1 MTPRLRPYQLQD
13 ADAIEAALAQVQA
26 VLYVAPT
33 GSGKTTIYQELT
45 RREVERGGSVVILA
59 DREEL
64 VRQAHDRIGG
74 TVIMG
79 SYKPTPEVQRP
90 YSPGVTIASV
100 ATLARRSEGP
110 DATLAFCDEAHLY
123 AAASFR
129 RVVDAYRSSGTR
141 LVGGPAT
148 PARLDGQGLGM
159 LFDTTVQGPTAEWL
173 IANHYLVPVD
183 HRAPTGPWWDRVR
196 LKGGDF
202 DSAELELASAPVLKE
217 VAARWA
223 ALDGISRPTLVFAS
237 TKQHAAKL
245 ADEFSRL
252 LSLHGLPPAEIVTDD
267 TPAAVRRSVR
277 DRIESGVLRV
287 VVTVGVL
294 GTGFDA
300 PSVSCIVMARPT
312 LSWALYLQ
320 QGGRGLRTSPGK
332 QDLLL
337 IDCAGNSLRH
347 GLLTK
352 PFAVNLSGRTKK
364 HRRAVAGLTTCRK
377 CWRIYEWICEVCP
390 KCGAPRP
397 AGAVRKVREVD
408 GQLVELTG
416 AEQFAAQATSQQAT
430 HKLTAW
436 MREATEKQW
445 KPGAPFVRFSKFFH
459 RPPTK
464 QEVKEACEFLRQSR

>member
-45 RREVERGGSVVILA
+45 RREILRDGTVVILA

-79 SYKPTPEVQRP
+79 SYRP
-90 YSPGVTIASV
+90 SPDAPKNPGVTIASV

-110 DATLAFCDEAHLY
+110 DATLVIPDESHLFM
-123 AAASFR
+123 AASFR
-129 RVVDAYRSSGTR
+129 RVLDAYRGTR
-141 LVGGPAT
+141 AKIVGGTAT

-159 LFDTTVQGPTAEWL
+159 LFDTTVQGPSAEEL
-173 IANHYLVPVD
+173 ISLGWLVPVD
-183 HRAPTGPWWDRVR
+183 HRAPTGRWWDKVR
-196 LKGGDF
+196 LSKGDF
-202 DSAELELASAPVLKE
+202 DSAELELASNPVLKE

-223 ALDGISRPTLVFAS
+223 ALDGVSRPTLVFAA
-237 TKQHAAKL
+237 TVPHAHKL
-245 ADEFSRL
+245 AAEFSRL
-252 LSLHGLPPAEIVTDD
+252 LALHGLPPAEVVVGT
-267 TPAAVRRSVR
+267 TPTAERRSVR
-277 DRIESGVLRV
+277 DRIEVGALRV

-300 PSVSCIVMARPT
+300 PSISCIVMARPT

-320 QGGRGLRTSPGK
+320 QGGRGLRTANGK
-332 QDLLL
+332 TDLLL

-352 PFAVNLSGRTKK
+352 PFAVSLDGPAKK
-364 HRRAVAGLTTCRK
+364 HRRATAGLTTCRK
-377 CWRIYEWICEVCP
+377 CWRIYEWTCEICP
-390 KCGAPRP
+390 QCGAPRP

-416 AEQFAAQATSQQAT
+416 AEQFAARATSQQAT
-430 HKLTAW
+430 HKLAAW
-436 MREATEKQW
+436 MREATEKRW
-445 KPGAPFVRFSKFFH
+445 RPGAPFVRFSKFFH

-464 QEVKEACEFLRQSR
+464 QEVKEACESLRQSR